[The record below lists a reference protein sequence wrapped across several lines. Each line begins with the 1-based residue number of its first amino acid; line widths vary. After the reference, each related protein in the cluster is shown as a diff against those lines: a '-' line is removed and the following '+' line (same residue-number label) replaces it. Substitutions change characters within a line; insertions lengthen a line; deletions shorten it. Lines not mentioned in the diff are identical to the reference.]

1 MSHATAVCAVAAADA
16 RGPLRLRLRGV
27 VRRRREP
34 RETVAHGRFRGV
46 RRLSTWDADPSL
58 AFKRLTAHASPNER
72 DALFR
77 GTVSHVYRLG

>member
-1 MSHATAVCAVAAADA
+1 M
-16 RGPLRLRLRGV
+16 
-27 VRRRREP
+27 RRRREP

-46 RRLSTWDADPSL
+46 RYLGTWDADPSF
-58 AFKRLTAHASPNER
+58 AFERLTAHASPTEC